1 MWYKRLIFHILRVHI
16 VSSMRVLAL
25 LTIFSL
31 TVSSSVVAQQDS
43 VQQAALYLD
52 QANQIYSQQK
62 EAIEIAKELYVQ
74 AASLD
79 PNNLDANW
87 MAGKLY
93 LETINKD
100 RAVDYLLRIEQL
112 KPSYRFDLPYYI
124 GRAYHYG
131 LDFDKALEYYERYKR
146 KLLGNKSYRGRDRV
160 SLAEVNRRILECTN
174 AKDIIGRPAQFTVI
188 PLGENI
194 NSAWPDYA
202 PVINQDETM
211 MIFTSRR
218 QEDNTSADVD
228 KDNFYFEDV
237 FISRKVN
244 GEWGPAKN
252 IGPPINTE
260 YHDANIALS
269 ADGKRLYLYKDTN
282 MGDIYYSDF
291 DGEKWSE
298 PKYLTDK
305 INSSIYSE
313 NAVSETSSPDVI
325 LYTSNR
331 PGGEGGIDIY
341 YCIKDDKGNWYKSK
355 SLGPVINTKYDEDS
369 PFLAHDGKT
378 LYFSSSGH
386 KGYGGYDI
394 FRSVYDSASGEWSE
408 PENLGYPVN
417 TPDDEIFFQMTNDGR
432 RGYFASVREGGMGFT
447 DIFMIKY
454 HGDKDHKPVVF
465 LTEEQKKMLEDTENE
480 QMAMSHKFE
489 PHELQLMSHSHKIY
503 FNTDQTAIKE
513 EHQAELDSII
523 RLLQKHQVLSIDIA
537 GFASSD
543 GNPRY
548 NLELSQKRALIVLD
562 YFVSKGIDEERIV
575 ARGYGAIDEDTT
587 PEQQRR
593 ADVRVVMSADA
604 KEGSPPIT
612 DQ

>member
-1 MWYKRLIFHILRVHI
+1 MRFYVILIFFYL
-16 VSSMRVLAL
+16 LAHVPL
-25 LTIFSL
+25 LS
-31 TVSSSVVAQQDS
+31 QEDS
-43 VQQAALYLD
+43 VKQAELYLQ

-74 AASLD
+74 AANLD
-79 PNNLDANW
+79 PANLEANW
-87 MAGKLY
+87 MAGSLY

-100 RAVDYLLRIEQL
+100 EAVKYLLRIEAL

-146 KLLGNKSYRGRDRV
+146 KLLGNRNYRGTDRV
-160 SLAEVNRRILECTN
+160 PIDKVNRSILECSN
-174 AKDIIGRPAQFTVI
+174 AKDIIGKPAQYSVI

-202 PVINQDETM
+202 PVINRDENV

-218 QEDNTSADVD
+218 QEDNTTSNVD

-237 FISRKVN
+237 FISRKV
-244 GEWGPAKN
+244 GEEWGPAKN

-260 YHDANIALS
+260 YHDSNIALS
-269 ADGKRLYLYKDTN
+269 ADGTRLYLYKDTQ
-282 MGDIYYSDF
+282 MGDIYYSDYEN
-291 DGEKWSE
+291 GQWSE
-298 PKYLTDK
+298 PKFLTDK

-331 PGGEGGIDIY
+331 PGGEGGVDIY
-341 YCIKDDKGNWYKSK
+341 YCTKDDKGNWYKSK
-355 SLGPVINTKYDEDS
+355 SLGPVINTKYDDDS

-394 FRSVYDSASGEWSE
+394 FRSVYDSASGEWSV

-417 TPDDEIFFQMTNDGR
+417 TPDDEIFFQMTTDGR
-432 RGYFASVREGGMGFT
+432 RGYFASIREGGIGFT

-454 HGDKDHKPVVF
+454 HGDKEHKPIVF
-465 LTEEQKKMLEDTENE
+465 LTKDQEKLFNELEAEQLAQSN
-480 QMAMSHKFE
+480 KFE
-489 PHELQLMSHSHKIY
+489 KHELHLMDHSHKIY
-503 FNTDQTAIKE
+503 FNTDQSAIKE

-523 RLLQKHQVLSIDIA
+523 DLVNKYDVLNIDIA

-548 NLELSQKRALIVLD
+548 NLELSHRRALIVLN
-562 YFVSKGIDEERIV
+562 YLVGKGISEDRIV

-593 ADVRVVMSADA
+593 ADVRVVMRGLKDD
-604 KEGSPPIT
+604 KSP
-612 DQ
+612 

>member
-1 MWYKRLIFHILRVHI
+1 MRFFTILLFYSISVP
-16 VSSMRVLAL
+16 L
-25 LTIFSL
+25 FS
-31 TVSSSVVAQQDS
+31 QEDS
-43 VQQAALYLD
+43 VQQAQLYLQ

-74 AASLD
+74 AANLD
-79 PNNLDANW
+79 PANLEANW
-87 MAGKLY
+87 MAGSLY

-100 RAVDYLLRIEQL
+100 EAVKYLLRIEAL
-112 KPSYRFDLPYYI
+112 KPSYRFDLPYFI

-146 KLLGNKSYRGRDRV
+146 KLLGNRNYRGKDRV
-160 SLAEVNRRILECTN
+160 PLEKVNRSILECSN
-174 AKDIIGRPAQFTVI
+174 AKDIIGKPAQYSVI

-194 NSAWPDYA
+194 NSIWPDYA
-202 PVINQDETM
+202 PVINKDETV

-218 QEDNTSADVD
+218 QEDNTTANVD

-237 FISRKVN
+237 FISRKS
-244 GEWGPAKN
+244 GDSWGAAKN

-269 ADGKRLYLYKDTN
+269 ADGNRLYLYKDEQ
-282 MGDIYYSDF
+282 MGDIYYSDYEN
-291 DGEKWSE
+291 GQWSE
-298 PKYLTDK
+298 PKFLTDK

-313 NAVSETSSPDVI
+313 NAVSETSSSDVI

-341 YCIKDDKGNWYKSK
+341 YCIKDEKGNWYKSK
-355 SLGPVINTKYDEDS
+355 SLGAVINTKYDEDS

-394 FRSVYDSASGEWSE
+394 FRSVYDSASGEWSA
-408 PENLGYPVN
+408 PENLGYPIN
-417 TPDDEIFFQMTNDGR
+417 TPDDEIFFQMTADGR
-432 RGYFASVREGGMGFT
+432 RGYFASVREGGIGFT

-454 HGDKDHKPVVF
+454 HGDKDHTPAVF
-465 LTEEQKKMLEDTENE
+465 LTKEQEQLFKTLEAE
-480 QMAMSHKFE
+480 QLAQSNKFE
-489 PHELQLMSHSHKIY
+489 EHELKLMDHTHKIF
-503 FNTDQTAIKE
+503 FNTDQSAIKD

-523 RLLQKHQVLSIDIA
+523 RLVKKHDVLNIDIA

-548 NLELSQKRALIVLD
+548 NLELSHKRALIVLN
-562 YFVSKGIDEERIV
+562 YLVGKGIREERIV

-587 PEQQRR
+587 PDQQRR
-593 ADVRVVMSADA
+593 ADVRVVM
-604 KEGSPPIT
+604 KGTHGKSP
-612 DQ
+612 

>member
-1 MWYKRLIFHILRVHI
+1 MRFYAIL
-16 VSSMRVLAL
+16 LFCF
-25 LTIFSL
+25 FSIPL
-31 TVSSSVVAQQDS
+31 FSQEDS
-43 VQQAALYLD
+43 VKQAELYLQ

-79 PNNLDANW
+79 PTNVEANW
-87 MAGKLY
+87 MAGSLY

-100 RAVDYLLRIEQL
+100 RAVEYLLRIEAL
-112 KPSYRFDLPYYI
+112 KPSYRFDLSYYI

-131 LDFDKALEYYERYKR
+131 LDFDKALEYYEKYKR
-146 KLLGNKSYRGRDRV
+146 KLLGNRNYRGKDRV
-160 SLAEVNRRILECTN
+160 PLEQVNRRILECTN
-174 AKDIIGRPAQFTVI
+174 AKDIIGKPAQYSVI

-194 NSAWPDYA
+194 NSVWPDYA
-202 PVINQDETM
+202 PVINKDETV

-218 QEDNTSADVD
+218 QEDNTTVNVD

-237 FISRKVN
+237 FISRKS
-244 GEWGPAKN
+244 GDTWSPAKN

-269 ADGKRLYLYKDTN
+269 ADGKRLYLYKDEQ
-282 MGDIYYSDF
+282 MGDIYYSDYEN
-291 DGEKWSE
+291 GQWSE
-298 PKYLTDK
+298 PKFLTDK

-341 YCIKDDKGNWYKSK
+341 YCTKDEKGNWYKSK

-394 FRSVYDSASGEWSE
+394 FRSVYDSASGEWSV
-408 PENLGYPVN
+408 PENLGYPIN
-417 TPDDEIFFQMTNDGR
+417 TPDDEIFFQMTADGR
-432 RGYFASVREGGMGFT
+432 RGYFASVREGGIGFT

-454 HGDKDHKPVVF
+454 HGDKDHTPVVF
-465 LTEEQKKMLEDTENE
+465 LTKEQEELFKSLEAE
-480 QMAMSHKFE
+480 QLAQSNKFE
-489 PHELQLMSHSHKIY
+489 AHELKLMNQTHKIF
-503 FNTDQTAIKE
+503 FNTDQSAIKD

-523 RLLQKHQVLSIDIA
+523 RLVNKHDVLNIDIA

-548 NLELSQKRALIVLD
+548 NLELSHKRALIVLD
-562 YFVSKGIDEERIV
+562 YLVSKGVSEERIV

-593 ADVRVVMSADA
+593 ADVRVVMSGAPP
-604 KEGSPPIT
+604 KSP
-612 DQ
+612 

>member
-1 MWYKRLIFHILRVHI
+1 MRFYAILFFI
-16 VSSMRVLAL
+16 YSISTPL
-25 LTIFSL
+25 FS
-31 TVSSSVVAQQDS
+31 QEDS
-43 VQQAALYLD
+43 VSQAQLYLQ
-52 QANQIYSQQK
+52 QANQIYNQQK

-74 AASLD
+74 AANLD
-79 PNNLDANW
+79 PTNLEANW
-87 MAGKLY
+87 MAGSLY

-100 RAVDYLLRIEQL
+100 EAVVYLTRIEAL

-146 KLLGNKSYRGRDRV
+146 KLLGNRNYRGKDRV
-160 SLAEVNRRILECTN
+160 PLEKVNRSILECSN
-174 AKDIIGRPAQFTVI
+174 AKDIIGKPAQYSVI

-194 NSAWPDYA
+194 NSVWPDYA
-202 PVINQDETM
+202 PVINRDETV

-218 QEDNTSADVD
+218 QEENTTANVD

-237 FISRKVN
+237 FISRKS
-244 GEWGPAKN
+244 GDKWGPAEN

-260 YHDANIALS
+260 YHDSNIALS
-269 ADGKRLYLYKDTN
+269 ADGKRLYLYKDEQ
-282 MGDIYYSDF
+282 MGDIYYSDYEN
-291 DGEKWSE
+291 GQWTE
-298 PKYLTDK
+298 PKFLTDK

-341 YCIKDDKGNWYKSK
+341 YCTKDEKGNWYKSK
-355 SLGPVINTKYDEDS
+355 SLGPVINTKYDDDS

-394 FRSVYDSASGEWSE
+394 FRSVYDSASGEWSA

-417 TPDDEIFFQMTNDGR
+417 TPDDEIFFQMTADGR
-432 RGYFASVREGGMGFT
+432 RGYFASIREGGIGFT

-454 HGDKDHKPVVF
+454 HGDKDHKPIVF
-465 LTEEQKKMLEDTENE
+465 LTKEQEQLFKELEAE
-480 QMAMSHKFE
+480 QLAQSNKFE
-489 PHELQLMSHSHKIY
+489 EHELKLMDHSHKIF
-503 FNTDQTAIKE
+503 FNTDQSAIKD

-523 RLLQKHQVLSIDIA
+523 HLVKKHDVLSIDIA

-548 NLELSQKRALIVLD
+548 NLELSHKRALIVLD
-562 YFVSKGIDEERIV
+562 YLVSKGINEERIV
-575 ARGYGAIDEDTT
+575 ARGYGAIDEDTS
-587 PEQQRR
+587 PEEQRR
-593 ADVRVVMSADA
+593 ADVRVVMSGVVD
-604 KEGSPPIT
+604 KSKSP
-612 DQ
+612 